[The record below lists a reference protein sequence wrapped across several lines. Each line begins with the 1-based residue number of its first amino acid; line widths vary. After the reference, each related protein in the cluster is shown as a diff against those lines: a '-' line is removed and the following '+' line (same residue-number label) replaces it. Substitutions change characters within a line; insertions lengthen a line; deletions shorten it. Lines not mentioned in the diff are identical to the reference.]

1 MYSVTLARS
10 VADLE
15 KLRSRWQRLYA
26 SGKFTFF
33 QDFDWNLLAARA
45 FAGREEPCVVYAE
58 VEGGAALIPACVNGR
73 SLGLLGET
81 LFDYRDVLAE
91 GDLEALDLAWAKL
104 AELGLPLSMTAVR
117 NGAATRRWS
126 QLQPQPF
133 CHAPAV
139 SPADIDADAF
149 RAQHTGIGRHV
160 RRLQRAGGEMHCH
173 PGTET
178 AVVRRVLEL
187 KAQHAAEDNLLRD
200 PVRRDFLCAAAALH
214 PGQCDVYTFDVAGD
228 TAAGLLTFRD
238 AETRRFYTIVINPR
252 WAGYSPGN
260 ALLLEVTHGAL
271 AEGLTCDYMTG
282 EQPYKLRFA
291 TRNVPLYRVEA
302 SAEGLDRLLAATSAQ
317 RAA

>member
-1 MYSVTLARS
+1 MSSVTVARS
-10 VADLE
+10 VAELE
-15 KLRSRWQRLYA
+15 KLRAPWQRLYS
-26 SGKFTFF
+26 SGKYTVF

-45 FAGREEPCVVYAE
+45 FSGREEPCVVYAE
-58 VEGGAALIPACVNGR
+58 VDGGVALIPACVSGR

-104 AELGLPLSMTAVR
+104 AEVGLPLSVTAVR
-117 NGAATRRWS
+117 NSAAYRRWS

-133 CHAPAV
+133 CQAPAV
-139 SPADIDADAF
+139 CPADVSADAF

-160 RRLQRAGGEMHCH
+160 RRLQRAGGEVRGY

-187 KAQHAAEDNLLRD
+187 KAEHAAEDNLLRD
-200 PVRRDFLCAAAALH
+200 PARRDFLCAAAALH
-214 PGQCDVYTFDVAGD
+214 RGQCDVYTLEAGGSL
-228 TAAGLLTFRD
+228 AAGLLTFREAD
-238 AETRRFYTIVINPR
+238 TRRFYTIVINPQ

-260 ALLLEVTHGAL
+260 GLLLEVTHAAL

-291 TRNVPLYRVEA
+291 TRNVPLYHVEA
-302 SAEGLDRLLAATSAQ
+302 SSESLDRLPASTSAQ